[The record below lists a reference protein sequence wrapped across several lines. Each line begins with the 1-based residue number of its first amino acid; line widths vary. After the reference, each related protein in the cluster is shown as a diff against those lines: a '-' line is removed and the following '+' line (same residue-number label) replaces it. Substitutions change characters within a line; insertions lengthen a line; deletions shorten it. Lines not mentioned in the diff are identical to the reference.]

1 MNPVA
6 AGQLRSATTPGSR
19 PVSWA
24 ATGRFGGVSA
34 DPFESLNLSTT
45 VGDLQD
51 AVIENQVRAAHLVG
65 VSRYNVLDAKHGSQ
79 VALVSAGGIAHEC
92 DGAVTTTPGL
102 ALMVLAADCVPIVL
116 ADQANGVIAVA
127 HCGWRGLVAGIVDAT
142 IDLMQAN
149 GADKIQAITGPAICI
164 SCYPVQQDCV
174 TQLQAGLPTGIVSSI
189 IKMSNDQRFVDV
201 RAGVHAQL
209 EAHGI
214 HPSAILECTM
224 ENPALFSYRRDGRT
238 GRQAMVIA
246 L

>member
-19 PVSWA
+19 PVHWA
-24 ATGRFGGVSA
+24 ATGRFGGVSS

-45 VGDLQD
+45 VGDQQD
-51 AVIENQVRAAHLVG
+51 AVLENQVRAARLVEA
-65 VSRYNVLDAKHGSQ
+65 SQYNVLDAKHGAK
-79 VALVSAGGIAHEC
+79 VAFVSSGGIAHGC
-92 DGAVTTTPGL
+92 DGAVTTTQGL

-116 ADQANGVIAVA
+116 ADPANGVIAVA

-142 IDLMQAN
+142 VKVMHAN
-149 GADKIQAITGPAICI
+149 GAQKIEAITGPAICVG
-164 SCYPVQQDCV
+164 CYPVQQDCV
-174 TQLQAGLPTGIVSSI
+174 AQLQAGLPAGIFSTIV
-189 IKMSNDQRFVDV
+189 KVSNDQYFVDV

-209 EAHGI
+209 EANGI
-214 HPSAILECTM
+214 QFSSIPYCTKEDPS
-224 ENPALFSYRRDGRT
+224 LFSYRRDGRT